1 MTLDLAPHSLTWD
14 EVDPDRHPFD
24 HATAAQVVRALNPS
38 RQVPHRD
45 DVSPVTAAQHAWR
58 WEVARPW
65 TEAMSYA
72 LAQRYGRWAVGWRW
86 SVGEGD
92 LDGGPVGN
100 WCCSSH
106 SITTPEETIERVVA
120 SLCEWRAWLELLA
133 DRFEAY
139 PLDPAGIED
148 QRVLWELAVRN
159 IVHQVV
165 DYTGHESAW
174 YGHCALVLTW
184 FLDRWGFEPVAAER
198 LVRQAI
204 GGRFRSWTAPDL
216 VLVDD
221 VAERLTRSLRPAG
234 AAARPIAPAP
244 APDHLE
250 GWVAARGNI
259 AWPEPSTGA
268 ADGPPLPARDG
279 AAADI
284 RAFDAAIDPAR
295 AEGML
300 AALDRLRADAAR
312 AADLD
317 FELLRRWQ
325 QYVLGTPRPPEFRI
339 LPAFAK
345 EGRERYGIAPDTRAG
360 FDACLAES
368 APAGDRPL
376 PLAARA
382 ARAYL
387 DVCFFHPFDDGNARC
402 AFLTLVFV
410 LAREGVALD
419 SVGLL
424 RRMSYGAT
432 DPSAPVFLGHL
443 VNRHVVESRRRAG

>member
-1 MTLDLAPHSLTWD
+1 MIPDLAAHSLTWD
-14 EVDPDRHPFD
+14 EVDPDRPPFD
-24 HATAAQVVRALNPS
+24 HETAAQVVRALNPA
-38 RQVPHRD
+38 RNVPRRAD
-45 DVSPVTAAQHAWR
+45 PSPVTAAQGAWR
-58 WEVARPW
+58 WAVAGPW

-86 SVGEGD
+86 SVGEAD

-106 SITTPEETIERVVA
+106 SVTTPEETVERVVA
-120 SLCEWRAWLELLA
+120 SLCEWRAWLESLA

-139 PLDPAGIED
+139 RLDPAGIEN

-159 IVHQVV
+159 IVQQVV

-174 YGHCALVLTW
+174 YGHCQLVLTW
-184 FLDRWGFEPVAAER
+184 FLDRWGFEPVAAEH

-204 GGRFRSWTAPDL
+204 GGRFKSWTAPDL
-216 VLVDD
+216 ELIDD
-221 VAERLTRSLRPAG
+221 VAERITRSLHPSE
-234 AAARPIAPAP
+234 AAARPVAPV
-244 APDHLE
+244 PDHLA
-250 GWVAARGNI
+250 GWLAARASV
-259 AWPEPSTGA
+259 AWPKPSTGT
-268 ADGPPLPARDG
+268 ADGSVTPVRDG

-295 AEGML
+295 AEGL
-300 AALDRLRADAAR
+300 LTALNRVRADAAR
-312 AADLD
+312 GADLD
-317 FELLRRWQ
+317 FELLRHWQ
-325 QYVLGTPRPPEFRI
+325 QFVLGTPRPPEFRA

-345 EGRERYGIAPDTRAG
+345 EGRERYGIGPDTRARL
-360 FDACLAES
+360 DACLAES
-368 APAGDRPL
+368 APDGERPL
-376 PLAARA
+376 PLTARA

-410 LAREGVALD
+410 LAREGAALD

-424 RRMSYGAT
+424 RRVSYRAA
-432 DPSAPVFLGHL
+432 DPSGPVFLGNF
-443 VNRHVVESRRRAG
+443 VNRHLVQTRRRTG